1 MWLACSHARRVVT
14 NHLVEGRPLPD
25 HVAGHVALELCNT
38 KALWGLPTER
48 EYLTDFT
55 ALALWAREHAVLS
68 PTETAA
74 ARGEVLS
81 DSQRAAALLQVRDL
95 RVALSTAVTGRD
107 ARQEEALEAVHG
119 FVVRAVARAHYRPAG
134 SALALVAPSGP
145 TALVDRLALVAHG
158 LLERYGPDA
167 VGLCAS
173 EACGWVFLNPA
184 HRRRW
189 CSMAICG
196 NRAKVRRF
204 AERRRGEEIAVS

>member
-1 MWLACSHARRVVT
+1 MT

-25 HVAGHVALELCNT
+25 HIAGHLALELCNT
-38 KALWGLPTER
+38 KALWDLPTER
-48 EYLTDFT
+48 EYFTDFT
-55 ALALWAREHAVLS
+55 ALALWAREHEVL
-68 PTETAA
+68 TASEMRA
-74 ARGEVLS
+74 ARGAGLTDGNRSVALRQVREL
-81 DSQRAAALLQVRDL
+81 RAAVF
-95 RVALSTAVTGRD
+95 SAV
-107 ARQEEALEAVHG
+107 ARQGVRQQEGVQTIHG
-119 FVVRAVARAHYRPAG
+119 YVSRAVARAQYRPADG
-134 SALALVAPSGP
+134 ALALTVPFGA
-145 TALVDRLALVAHG
+145 TVLVDRLALAVHD

-204 AERRRGEEIAVS
+204 AERQRSEAIRA